1 MVLRI
6 TKILILSLLLSFC
19 FLTACEEIYIV
30 DCDKCELIEP
40 ITCTLR
46 IELGAVLGSNS
57 LYDVT
62 IYRGKIEDGVVIYNV
77 TSHTS
82 LNYTVGFNSEYTV
95 TASVVINGKE
105 YIAVDATRPKVDVIT
120 DACEETC
127 YWVVNNTV
135 NLKIKYY

>member
-1 MVLRI
+1 MVLR
-6 TKILILSLLLSFC
+6 TGKMLIMSLLWCSC
-19 FLTACEEIYIV
+19 FLTACEDFYIV

-46 IELGAVLGSNS
+46 IELGEVLGSNT

-82 LNYTVGFNSEYTV
+82 VNYTVGLNSEYTV

-105 YIAVDATRPKVDVIT
+105 YTAVDSTRPRVDVIT
-120 DACEETC
+120 NSCEETC

>member
-46 IELGAVLGSNS
+46 IELGEVLGSNS

-62 IYRGKIEDGVVIYNV
+62 IYRGKIEDGVAIYNV

-105 YIAVDATRPKVDVIT
+105 YIAVDSTRPRVDVIT

-127 YWVVNNTV
+127 YYVVNNTV
-135 NLKIKYY
+135 NLKIKYF